1 MESKIQEFKLSDLEG
16 VGPIGLKKLE
26 KAGIKSPLD
35 VVIRGAKEFSRVSG
49 ISTDTAAKHL
59 RQMKVMLA
67 ESGLEIEVRNIKS
80 LKALRSSQFSVPFN
94 VDQLDEMSKGGFETQ
109 SLYEVYGDEGSGKT
123 QMSMTAAAEYL
134 GKGHGVMFI
143 DCEGAFDIERF
154 EEICKARN
162 ITYDEE
168 KLRYHLYSDESELE
182 RGIQNM
188 TPELIEHDVRLIV
201 VDGLVGLMRLAFE
214 GRGELGER
222 QIELKGI
229 LKYLRNLSI
238 LLNVSMV
245 ITNQVT
251 ANPDGFGAK
260 VKPIGGHILGHYVKY
275 IYWISKGLKNNR
287 TVKLVKSPNSPQG
300 EYKCFL
306 NEEGVSQYEKLTNKI
321 REARMNE
328 VTQENGSTKRTD
340 LLIDSDVEQMS
351 KMPRNTCSVEECN
364 GLEDEIGSKFCKEH
378 NE

>member
-1 MESKIQEFKLSDLEG
+1 VKEFKLSDLEG
-16 VGPIGLKKLE
+16 VGPIAIQKLE
-26 KAGIKSPLD
+26 KVGIKSPLD

-67 ESGLEIEVRNIKS
+67 ESGLEIEVRDIPS
-80 LKALRSSQFSVPFN
+80 LKALRKSQLRVPFK
-94 VDQLDEMSKGGFETQ
+94 VEELDEMSKGGFETQ
-109 SLYEVYGDEGSGKT
+109 SLYEIYGEEGSGKT
-123 QMSMTAAAEYL
+123 QMTMTAAAEYL
-134 GKGHGVMFI
+134 GAGHGVMFI

-162 ITYDEE
+162 VTYDDEQ
-168 KLRYHLYSDESELE
+168 LRYHMYSDESELE
-182 RGIQNM
+182 RGIQTM
-188 TPELIEHDVRLIV
+188 TPELIEHGVRLIV
-201 VDGLVGLMRLAFE
+201 IDGLVGLIRLAFE

-238 LLNVSMV
+238 LLNISMV

-275 IYWISKGLKNNR
+275 IYWISKGMKNNR
-287 TVKLVKSPNSPQG
+287 VVKLVKSPNSPQG

-321 REARMNE
+321 REQRMKE
-328 VTQENGSTKRTD
+328 VGIEDTQG
-340 LLIDSDVEQMS
+340 LIDKS
-351 KMPRNTCSVEECN
+351 
-364 GLEDEIGSKFCKEH
+364 GLLELE
-378 NE
+378 

>member
-1 MESKIQEFKLSDLEG
+1 VKEFKLSDLEG
-16 VGPIGLKKLE
+16 VGPIAIQKLE
-26 KAGIKSPLD
+26 KVGIKSPLD

-67 ESGLEIEVRNIKS
+67 ESGLEIEVRDIPS
-80 LKALRSSQFSVPFN
+80 LKALRKSQIRVPFK
-94 VDQLDEMSKGGFETQ
+94 VEELDEMSKGGFETQ
-109 SLYEVYGDEGSGKT
+109 SLYEIYGEEGSGKT
-123 QMSMTAAAEYL
+123 QMTMTAAAEYL
-134 GKGHGVMFI
+134 GAGHGVMFI

-162 ITYDEE
+162 VTYDDEQ
-168 KLRYHLYSDESELE
+168 LRYHMYSDESELE
-182 RGIQNM
+182 RGIQTM
-188 TPELIEHDVRLIV
+188 TPELIEHGVRLIV
-201 VDGLVGLMRLAFE
+201 IDGLVGLIRLAFE

-238 LLNVSMV
+238 LLNISMV

-275 IYWISKGLKNNR
+275 IYWISKGMKNNR
-287 TVKLVKSPNSPQG
+287 VVKLVKSPNSPQG

-321 REARMNE
+321 REQRMKE
-328 VTQENGSTKRTD
+328 VGIEDTQG
-340 LLIDSDVEQMS
+340 LIDKS
-351 KMPRNTCSVEECN
+351 
-364 GLEDEIGSKFCKEH
+364 GLLELE
-378 NE
+378 